1 MLFLSFLL
9 FVFYNNKQSGRVM
22 KSAKL
27 FSTLNS
33 LSVIGEKF
41 KHINRGGCGAFALYL
56 SKELDKRNIKHD
68 ILWIGD
74 DYHNAEK
81 VIRNTFQSNS
91 NVTLED
97 FSDNGIFLSH
107 VMVRIGKKFIDSE
120 GVYKGF
126 DNTRWSH
133 RRVLSKVSNKELFKL
148 VDNPKGW
155 NDTFNR
161 KLMPKIKKDIKKIM
175 EKAD

>member
-1 MLFLSFLL
+1 
-9 FVFYNNKQSGRVM
+9 M
-22 KSAKL
+22 KRDKL
-27 FSTLNS
+27 FSVLS
-33 LSVIGEKF
+33 KLSVINQKYSN
-41 KHINRGGCGAFALYL
+41 INRGGCGVFALYL

-107 VMVRIGKKFIDSE
+107 VMVKIGKKFIDSE

-133 RRVLSKVSNKELFKL
+133 RRVLSKMSNKELFKL
-148 VDNPKGW
+148 VDSSHGW
-155 NDTFNR
+155 NDTFQR
-161 KLMPKIKKDIKKIM
+161 KLIPKIKKDIKKVM
-175 EKAD
+175 ENLELSK